1 MSTLYPGPGQ
11 NEFDRDGLPLQKSS
25 NGAQAA
31 NPFAVA
37 QEPLHYL
44 QQPQPYAQQASQP
57 HAPVANPAA
66 YPQVPYGQ
74 APYPSAPKSKI
85 VAALLFY
92 FLGMLGAGNFY
103 LHQNNRGFA
112 KLVLYLVGVTALLF
126 RTEMIL
132 ILAALFLWC
141 LAEVILVL
149 AGAGG
154 YDRDGRGVPLN

>member
-11 NEFDRDGLPLQKSS
+11 DEFDRDGLPLQKSS

-37 QEPLHYL
+37 QEPSHYL

-66 YPQVPYGQ
+66 YPQAPYGQ

-85 VAALLFY
+85 VAALLF
-92 FLGMLGAGNFY
+92 FFFGTLGIGNFY
-103 LHQNNRGFA
+103 LHQNKLGMA
-112 KLVLYLVGVTALLF
+112 KLILSIVGFVTSILLVGIF
-126 RTEMIL
+126 
-132 ILAALFLWC
+132 ILAALGIWALV
-141 LAEVILVL
+141 EMILVL